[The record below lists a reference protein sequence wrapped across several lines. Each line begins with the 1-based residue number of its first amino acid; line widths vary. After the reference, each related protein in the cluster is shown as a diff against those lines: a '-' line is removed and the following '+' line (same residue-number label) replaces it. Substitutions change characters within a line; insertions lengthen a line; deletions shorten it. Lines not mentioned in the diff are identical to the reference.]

1 MAFTMKAKYQFFAIL
16 STFLITLPSPADSQT
31 APPPSIGQETKG
43 KPAIPETEKISKRS
57 LENSNKGIEEEEKPS
72 ALSDS
77 LFGTAK
83 IKESRRESGQIYRI
97 ELEHSS
103 GSKQI
108 IEENDSDGQLTKDDN
123 GLDDTPTLS
132 KWRLGSW

>member
-1 MAFTMKAKYQFFAIL
+1 MKAKYQFFAIL
-16 STFLITLPSPADSQT
+16 STFIITIPSPADSQT

-57 LENSNKGIEEEEKPS
+57 LVTGEADADDEEKPS
-72 ALSDS
+72 TLSDN
-77 LFGTAK
+77 LLGTAK
-83 IKESRRESGQIYRI
+83 IIESRRESGQVYRI

-108 IEENDSDGQLTKDDN
+108 IEENDSDGQLTNDDN
-123 GLDDTPTLS
+123 GLDDTPNLS
-132 KWRLGSW
+132 KWRIGSW